1 VSELLAR
8 LQSDLN
14 SSRKARDKAGT
25 LLLGT
30 LLADLKNRRI
40 ELLRDLTDDDV
51 REVLRKGI
59 KRRRESVEMYERG
72 RREDL
77 ASRERDEAARIEQYL
92 PANVPDEEIRMAVR
106 AAIAGGA
113 GNIGALMGTLLPQF
127 KGRAEGATINRIA
140 REELAGQRD

>member
-59 KRRRESVEMYERG
+59 KRRRESVEMYETG

-113 GNIGALMGTLLPQF
+113 GTIGALMGTLLPQF

>member
-59 KRRRESVEMYERG
+59 KRRRESVEMYEKG

>member
-1 VSELLAR
+1 MSELLAR

-14 SSRKARDKAGT
+14 SARKARDKAGV

-51 REVLRKGI
+51 RDVLRRGI
-59 KRRRESVEMYERG
+59 KRRRESVEMYEKG
-72 RREDL
+72 GREDL

-92 PANVPDEEIRMAVR
+92 PANVPDADIRAAVR
-106 AAIAGGA
+106 TAIAAGA
-113 GNIGALMGTLLPQF
+113 TSIGAVMGTLLPQF
-127 KGRAEGATINRIA
+127 KGRADGATINRIA
-140 REELAGQRD
+140 REELARPGG

>member
-59 KRRRESVEMYERG
+59 KRRRESVEMYEKG
-72 RREDL
+72 RSEDL

-113 GNIGALMGTLLPQF
+113 GTIGALMGTLLPQF

>member
-1 VSELLAR
+1 MSELLAR

-59 KRRRESVEMYERG
+59 KRRRESVEMYEKG

-140 REELAGQRD
+140 REELAGQRG

>member
-59 KRRRESVEMYERG
+59 KRRRESVEMYEKG

-113 GNIGALMGTLLPQF
+113 GTIGALMGTLLPQF

-140 REELAGQRD
+140 REELAGQRG

>member
-1 VSELLAR
+1 MSELLAR

-14 SSRKARDKAGT
+14 SARKARDKAGT

-30 LLADLKNRRI
+30 LLADVKNRRI

-51 REVLRKGI
+51 RDVLRKGI
-59 KRRRESVEMYERG
+59 KRRRESVEMFEKG

-77 ASRERDEAARIEQYL
+77 ASREREEATRIEQYL
-92 PANVPDEEIRMAVR
+92 PANVPDEDIRAAVR

-113 GNIGALMGTLLPQF
+113 ATIGAVMGTLLPLF

-140 REELAGQRD
+140 REELARPSG

>member
-1 VSELLAR
+1 MSELLAR

-59 KRRRESVEMYERG
+59 KRRRESVEMYEKG

>member
-1 VSELLAR
+1 MSELLAR

-51 REVLRKGI
+51 RGVLRKGI
-59 KRRRESVEMYERG
+59 KRRREAGDMYEKG

-140 REELAGQRD
+140 REELAGQRG

>member
-1 VSELLAR
+1 M
-8 LQSDLN
+8 QSDLN

-59 KRRRESVEMYERG
+59 KRRRESVEMYEKG

-113 GNIGALMGTLLPQF
+113 GTIGALMGTLLPQF

-140 REELAGQRD
+140 REELAGQRG

>member
-1 VSELLAR
+1 M
-8 LQSDLN
+8 QSDLN

-59 KRRRESVEMYERG
+59 KRRRESVEMYEKG